1 MILPN
6 ILILSSLLSIKLE
19 ATKNTLKK
27 DYSIFSA
34 YSLDKNNSNV
44 QKINPHIKN
53 ILNIILNPSN
63 HFFYSILEVN
73 YQKKIISNLI
83 SHLCMLKKDDNNLK
97 LILYMPQEY
106 HKCSAKFPY
115 Q

>member
-6 ILILSSLLSIKLE
+6 ILILSSTLSIKLE

-27 DYSIFSA
+27 DYSIFLA

-44 QKINPHIKN
+44 QKINPLIKN
-53 ILNIILNPSN
+53 ILKIILNPSN
-63 HFFYSILEVN
+63 YIFYSILEVN
-73 YQKKIISNLI
+73 YQKKIISNRI
-83 SHLCMLKKDDNNLK
+83 SHLSMLKKDDNNLK

-106 HKCSAKFPY
+106 HKCLAKFLY
-115 Q
+115 